1 VKARRV
7 LSMLAL
13 LRSMSGVDRDPG
25 PEGDMAGG
33 CLESVVCAAL
43 CAWVMRDLAMALA
56 ASRPCGCLKTSD
68 RSAGG
73 SRGSDGRSNS
83 RSGVIVV
90 VSRSP
95 VRRGE
100 GSVVGGQVKPPAS
113 GNSHVRSRRLTFKRD
128 GEDSWSRRHVEEGRE
143 RRRVWEGKRGR
154 EGREERRGVGKLA
167 EVKCEGRA
175 KGEVRLMSRTK
186 I

>member
-1 VKARRV
+1 MKARRV

-13 LRSMSGVDRDPG
+13 LRSMSGVDRGPG

-56 ASRPCGCLKTSD
+56 ATRPCGCLKTSD

-95 VRRGE
+95 EVSVAERAALSE
-100 GSVVGGQVKPPAS
+100 GRSNPPPA
-113 GNSHVRSRRLTFKRD
+113 GT
-128 GEDSWSRRHVEEGRE
+128 
-143 RRRVWEGKRGR
+143 
-154 EGREERRGVGKLA
+154 
-167 EVKCEGRA
+167 
-175 KGEVRLMSRTK
+175 RT
-186 I
+186 

>member
-7 LSMLAL
+7 LSTLAL

-25 PEGDMAGG
+25 PEGVMAGG
-33 CLESVVCAAL
+33 CFELVVCAAL

-95 VRRGE
+95 EVSVAGRAASSE
-100 GSVVGGQVKPPAS
+100 GRSNPPAS
-113 GNSHVRSRRLTFKRD
+113 GNSAVGSRPLTYKRD
-128 GEDSWSRRHVEEGRE
+128 GEDSLSRRRHVEEGRGAEAGVGRGE
-143 RRRVWEGKRGR
+143 RER
-154 EGREERRGVGKLA
+154 EGGERGASGSWEVG
-167 EVKCEGRA
+167 G
-175 KGEVRLMSRTK
+175 GEA
-186 I
+186 

>member
-13 LRSMSGVDRDPG
+13 LRSMSGVIRDPG

-95 VRRGE
+95 EVSSRRGQRCRRA
-100 GSVVGGQVKPPAS
+100 GQTPRQRELARKIKAS
-113 GNSHVRSRRLTFKRD
+113 HIQ
-128 GEDSWSRRHVEEGRE
+128 EGR
-143 RRRVWEGKRGR
+143 RGFLVT
-154 EGREERRGVGKLA
+154 EETCGGGA
-167 EVKCEGRA
+167 
-175 KGEVRLMSRTK
+175 
-186 I
+186 